1 MPRSNQ
7 KIIITMSGLV
17 AGALLISATYYFKPT
32 QERAPRQSPEAIEV
46 TVVKV
51 QPKTHQLNVVSQG
64 TVSPKY
70 EIDLI
75 AEVTGRIEFVS
86 PNFANGD
93 FFTSGEKLVQIE
105 PIDYQLSLITAESA
119 VARAEEELAIERG
132 RVKQARREWR
142 ELGDEEANELFLRK
156 PQLKASELSLIHI

>member
-1 MPRSNQ
+1 MARPYR
-7 KIIITMSGLV
+7 KIIITTSVLF
-17 AGALLISATYYFKPT
+17 AGALLISATYYFKPS
-32 QERAPRQSPEAIEV
+32 QERAPQQSLQAIEV

-142 ELGDEEANELFLRK
+142 GSGVGKENKKIFFLTTMK
-156 PQLKASELSLIHI
+156 

>member
-1 MPRSNQ
+1 MARSYR
-7 KIIITMSGLV
+7 KIIITTSVLV

-32 QERAPRQSPEAIEV
+32 QERAPQQSLQAIEV

-51 QPKTHQLNVVSQG
+51 QPKTHQLSVVSQG

-93 FFTSGEKLVQIE
+93 LRESFGGKKREGHFIIARVFF
-105 PIDYQLSLITAESA
+105 
-119 VARAEEELAIERG
+119 R
-132 RVKQARREWR
+132 
-142 ELGDEEANELFLRK
+142 LRK
-156 PQLKASELSLIHI
+156 LFGRA